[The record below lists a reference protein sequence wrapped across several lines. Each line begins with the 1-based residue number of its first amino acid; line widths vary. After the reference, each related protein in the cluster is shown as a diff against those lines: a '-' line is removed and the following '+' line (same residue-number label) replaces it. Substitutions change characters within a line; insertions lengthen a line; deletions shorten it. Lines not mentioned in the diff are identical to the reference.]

1 MKLRNI
7 GILAHIDAGKTTLS
21 ERILFET
28 GAIQKLGS
36 VDKGTASTDRDEVE
50 KRRGI
55 SVRSA
60 CARVRWKDCD
70 INLIDTPGHTDFA
83 SETGRA
89 LWALD
94 SAIIVVSGAEGVQ
107 PQTEALFEAVRERRM
122 PALFFVN
129 KLDRPGAD
137 FSAALAQMRALL
149 SPSIYAGDDMSL
161 MEALSETD
169 ETALEMYISGH
180 TLPRDELVR
189 RVRELVRAGEV
200 YLAFPGSALTGQG
213 VRALLDAVDA
223 FLPDPPAGSG
233 PLCGMVF
240 ASEEAKG
247 MGRAAYVRLYSGSL
261 RNRDSV
267 LLPRRD
273 GREPDERKITQIR
286 RLRPDGR
293 GEDAGKLNCGDIACV
308 YGLGDAAPGQ
318 PLGDPALLP
327 PGAGEFFRRD
337 PPLMAR
343 VLPEDEAQ
351 MDDVRK
357 AVRTLALED
366 PTLSPLWIESARSLH
381 VRVMGEIQL
390 EILVERFRERFGLNV
405 SFGPPAV
412 VYRETIAR
420 AAEGFV
426 AYTMPKPC
434 WAVMRFLIEP
444 APRGSGVSY
453 ECNVPPARLDPRY
466 KRQVEQTIPTALEQ
480 GRLGWQVDDVK
491 ITMLDGQHHQFHTHP
506 LDFVLATP
514 MGIHDA
520 LRRGGSRLLEPM
532 LECRVCVP
540 EDKAG
545 RLMGDIAA
553 MKGEMKTSQVRGDML
568 WCECMLPVASSVDYP
583 KTLAAYSGGR
593 GSISMKLCGY
603 RECEDRPEAVCPRRN
618 VDPLDTSK
626 YILAM
631 RNALDGGWI

>member
-1 MKLRNI
+1 MNLRNI

-60 CARVRWKDCD
+60 CARVAWKGCV

-94 SAIIVVSGAEGVQ
+94 AAVIVVSGAEGVQ
-107 PQTEALFEAVRERRM
+107 PQTEALFEAVKERHM

-137 FSAALAQMRALL
+137 FEGTLSQMRSLL
-149 SPSIYAGDDMSL
+149 SPAIYAGDDMSL

-169 ETALEMYISGH
+169 ERALEMYISGDC
-180 TLPRDELVR
+180 LPHEELAAR
-189 RVRELVRAGEV
+189 AREKVAAGKM
-200 YLAFPGSALTGQG
+200 YLALPGSALTGEG
-213 VRALLDAVDA
+213 VGALLDAVYTY
-223 FLPDPPAGSG
+223 LPDPPAGNG
-233 PLCGMVF
+233 EMCGIVF
-240 ASEEAKG
+240 ASEEAKA
-247 MGRAAYVRLYSGSL
+247 MGRAAYVRLFSGSL
-261 RNRDSV
+261 RNRDGV

-273 GREPDERKITQIR
+273 GGEADQRKITQIR
-286 RLRPDGR
+286 VLRADGR
-293 GEDAGKLNCGDIACV
+293 GEDAGELKAGDIACV
-308 YGLGDAAPGQ
+308 YGLGDAPVGQ
-318 PLGDPALLP
+318 VLGDPALLP
-327 PGAGEFFRRD
+327 PGVGQFFRQD

-343 VLPEDEAQ
+343 VLPEDPEKL
-351 MDDVRK
+351 DDVRK
-357 AVRTLALED
+357 AVRDLALED

-390 EILVERFRERFGLNV
+390 EVLVERFRERFGLDV

-412 VYRETIAR
+412 VYRETIAQ

-453 ECNVPPARLDPRY
+453 SCPVPAARLDPRY
-466 KRQVEQTIPTALEQ
+466 KRQVEQTIPIALEQ

-532 LECRVCVP
+532 LLCRVCVP
-540 EDKAG
+540 EDKGG

-553 MKGEMKTSQVRGDML
+553 MKGEMKTSQVRGGML
-568 WCECMLPVASSVDYP
+568 WCECVLPVAASVDYP

-593 GSISMKLCGY
+593 GSISMRPCGY
-603 RECEDRPEAVCPRRN
+603 RECEDRPDATCPRRN

>member
-1 MKLRNI
+1 MELRNI

-21 ERILFET
+21 ERILYET

-36 VDKGTASTDRDEVE
+36 VDKGTASTDREEVE

-60 CARVRWKDCD
+60 CARVRWKGCE

-94 SAIIVVSGAEGVQ
+94 AAVIVVSGAEGVQ
-107 PQTEALFEAVRERRM
+107 PQTEALFEAVRERSM

-129 KLDRPGAD
+129 KMDRPGAD
-137 FSAALAQMRALL
+137 FERTLGQIRTLLTPRAY
-149 SPSIYAGDDMSL
+149 PVDDMGL

-169 ETALEMYISGH
+169 EEALEAYVAGECY
-180 TLPRDELVR
+180 PRDELIHR
-189 RVRELVRAGEV
+189 ARELIGKAEM
-200 YLAFPGSALTGQG
+200 YPALAGSALTGQG
-213 VRALLDAVDA
+213 VQALLDAVSEL
-223 FLPDPPAGSG
+223 LPGPKAGSG
-233 PLCGMVF
+233 ALCGVEF
-240 ASEEAKG
+240 ASEEAKD
-247 MGRAAYVRLYSGSL
+247 MGRAAYVRLFSGAL
-261 RNRDSV
+261 KNRDSV

-286 RLRPDGR
+286 RLRADGR
-293 GEDAGKLNCGDIACV
+293 GEDAGELTAGDIACV
-308 YGLGDAAPGQ
+308 YGLGEAAPGQ
-318 PLGDPALLP
+318 PVGDPSLLP
-327 PGAGEFFRRD
+327 EGVGEFFRRD

-343 VLPEDEAQ
+343 VLPECEDKL
-351 MDDVRK
+351 DDARK
-357 AVRTLALED
+357 ATRVLALED
-366 PTLSPLWIESARSLH
+366 PTLSPMWIESARSLH
-381 VRVMGEIQL
+381 IRVMGEIQL
-390 EILVERFRERFGLNV
+390 EILEERYRERFGLNV
-405 SFGPPAV
+405 TFGPPSV
-412 VYRETIAR
+412 VYHETISR

-434 WAVMRFLIEP
+434 WAIMRFLIEP
-444 APRGSGVSY
+444 APRGSGVTY
-453 ECNVPPARLDPRY
+453 ECVVPPSRLDPRY
-466 KRQVEQTIPTALEQ
+466 RRQVEQTIPAALEQ

-491 ITMLDGQHHQFHTHP
+491 ITLIDGEHHQFHTHP

-514 MGIHDA
+514 MGVHDA
-520 LRRGGSRLLEPM
+520 LRRGGSTLLEPM
-532 LECRVCVP
+532 LRCRISVP

-553 MKGEMKTSQVRGDML
+553 MKGEMKESKMRGDML
-568 WCECMLPVASSVDYP
+568 WCECVLPVAGSVDYP
-583 KTLAAYSGGR
+583 KTLAAYTGGR
-593 GSISMKLCGY
+593 GSISVRPAGY
-603 RECEDRPEAVCPRRN
+603 RACEDRPEAVCPRRN